1 MDVTSARTAV
11 DAWLRALAA
20 PVPPPARKAVPG
32 PVAGRGTGRPYLRPA
47 RDQGLPP
54 GPRTA
59 EPDAAPPRRQ
69 SPYGHGPVDFAAT
82 LAPLLAPPGTVPL
95 P

>member
-20 PVPPPARKAVPG
+20 PVPPPSRKAVPG
-32 PVAGRGTGRPYLRPA
+32 PVAGRGRPYLRPA

-54 GPRTA
+54 GPRSA
-59 EPDAAPPRRQ
+59 EPDSAPPRRQ
-69 SPYGHGPVDFAAT
+69 WPYGHGPVDFAAT
-82 LAPLLAPPGTVPL
+82 LAPLLAPPGTAPL